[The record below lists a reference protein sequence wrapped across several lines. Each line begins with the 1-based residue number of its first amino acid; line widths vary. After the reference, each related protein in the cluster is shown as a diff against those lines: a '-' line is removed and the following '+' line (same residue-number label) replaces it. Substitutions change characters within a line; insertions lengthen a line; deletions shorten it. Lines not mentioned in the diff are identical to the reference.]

1 MPKPKVPN
9 QKRKYGELSNRLA
22 RYIEL
27 IEEIYE
33 QLNLEAAKLVIG
45 DTMYAS
51 GDGKPFRWSDY
62 PQARRKVADLQSR
75 FVEDIQAVI
84 YRGTSEEWKNS
95 NKVQDLLANSVLKA
109 YGAQIDGKKYKILYQ
124 EHSDALKAFQE
135 RVDKGL
141 GLSDKLW
148 NQAENYV
155 KGLEDA
161 ISCGIKKGTSAVTLS
176 KRISKYL
183 KDFPSLRKDYKSMF
197 GSASRAE
204 DCEYRSFRLA
214 ATEISMAYRRAENLR
229 WKDMDF
235 VVGYEIK
242 LSNNHNCKG
251 IPAGQFRDICDE
263 LAGPYPKGFQWIGWH
278 PFCRCYKVP
287 ILKTE
292 EEFWEW
298 DGRGE
303 ATTESINEVK
313 DVPDGFKQWVLD
325 NRDRIN
331 TAKKKGTLPYFLK
344 DNKSVL

>member
-1 MPKPKVPN
+1 M
-9 QKRKYGELSNRLA
+9 
-22 RYIEL
+22 
-27 IEEIYE
+27 
-33 QLNLEAAKLVIG
+33 
-45 DTMYAS
+45 
-51 GDGKPFRWSDY
+51 
-62 PQARRKVADLQSR
+62 
-75 FVEDIQAVI
+75 
-84 YRGTSEEWKNS
+84 
-95 NKVQDLLANSVLKA
+95 
-109 YGAQIDGKKYKILYQ
+109 
-124 EHSDALKAFQE
+124 
-135 RVDKGL
+135 
-141 GLSDKLW
+141 
-148 NQAENYV
+148 